1 MNLYTKEELEEA
13 LQTVTTII
21 MHSEKIIPK
30 FAEKTSQHTLL
41 KNRIKALLISRS
53 LLLGGEAVN
62 IYEKEELVEALKPIA
77 SVISKCEKARLK
89 FVEGTI
95 QYVRIQKI
103 ITAMSISKA
112 LIEDEISTRNDYN

>member
-62 IYEKEELVEALKPIA
+62 IYEKEELVEALKPVDSLIR
-77 SVISKCEKARLK
+77 KCEKAQLK
-89 FVEGTI
+89 FVEGTF
-95 QYVRIQKI
+95 QYIRLQKLV
-103 ITAMSISKA
+103 TAMSISKA
-112 LIEDEISTRNDYN
+112 LIEDEINSRNDYN